1 MYTQINMRAVSR
13 LAAKMLISI
22 CLLVAGQTAHAGEK
36 ITIAAAAD
44 LKFALDEIVVLFSRA
59 HPADKV
65 ETIYGS
71 SGKFQT
77 QIRQGA
83 PFDLYFS
90 ADIAY
95 PRALKD
101 EGFAASEVQPYAV
114 GRIVLWSS
122 SRDAARMTL
131 ADLADSSIKKIAI
144 ANPKHAPYGK
154 RAEEALR
161 AAGMWEKV
169 EARLV
174 YGENVAQAAQ
184 FVQTGNAQAGIVA
197 LSLALSPELAKQG
210 SYALI
215 PGKLHQPLEQ
225 GFIVTKRAAGNPLA
239 REFARFMADR
249 EARAVMVRY
258 GFVLPGE
265 AK

>member
-1 MYTQINMRAVSR
+1 
-13 LAAKMLISI
+13 MLIFI
-22 CLLVAGQTAHAGEK
+22 CLFAAVQAAHAGEK

-44 LKFALDEIVVLFSRA
+44 LKFALDEIVVLFGKT
-59 HPADKV
+59 HPADRV

-95 PRALKD
+95 PRALKED
-101 EGFAASEVQPYAV
+101 GLAASEVQPYAV
-114 GRIVLWSS
+114 GRIVLWGA
-122 SRDAARMTL
+122 SRDAGRMTL
-131 ADLADSSIKKIAI
+131 ADLADPAIRKVAI

-154 RAEEALR
+154 RAEEALK
-161 AAGMWEKV
+161 AAGVWEKV
-169 EARLV
+169 EAKLV

-197 LSLALSPELAKQG
+197 LSLALSPELAKQACPEPG
-210 SYALI
+210 RRCGYALI
-215 PGKLHQPLEQ
+215 SDKLHQPLEQ
-225 GFIVTKRAAGNPLA
+225 GFIVTRRAANNPLA
-239 REFARFMADR
+239 QAFARFMAGK
-249 EARAVMVRY
+249 EARAVMTRY

-265 AK
+265 VK

>member
-1 MYTQINMRAVSR
+1 MRTASRFFAVGVF
-13 LAAKMLISI
+13 AFV
-22 CLLVAGQTAHAGEK
+22 CLFAAGQAAHAGEK

-44 LKFALDEIVVLFSRA
+44 LKFALDEIVALFSKA
-59 HPADKV
+59 HPADQM
-65 ETIYGS
+65 ETVYGS
-71 SGKFQT
+71 SGKFQA

-95 PRALKD
+95 PRALRE
-101 EGFAASEVQPYAV
+101 EGFAASEVQPYAL
-114 GRIVLWSS
+114 GRIVLWSP
-122 SRDAARMTL
+122 SRDAAKMTL
-131 ADLADSSIKKIAI
+131 NDLADPAIRKIAI

-161 AAGMWEKV
+161 AMGVWEKV
-169 EARLV
+169 EGKLV

-197 LSLALSPELAKQG
+197 LSLALSPELAKHG

-215 PGKLHQPLEQ
+215 SDKLHLPLEQ
-225 GFIVTKRAAGNPLA
+225 GFIVTRRAAANPLA
-239 REFARFMADR
+239 QAFARFMADK